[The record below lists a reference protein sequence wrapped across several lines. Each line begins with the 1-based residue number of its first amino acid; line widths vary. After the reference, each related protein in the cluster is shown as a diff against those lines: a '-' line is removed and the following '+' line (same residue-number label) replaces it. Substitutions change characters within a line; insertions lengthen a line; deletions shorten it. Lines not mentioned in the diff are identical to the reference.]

1 MFNYILSEEYER
13 KMREKDAEARG
24 KERAFEKISHIMQG
38 IRDGLSDDDISSKY
52 NIDIKRVQ
60 QIRAYMDR

>member
-1 MFNYILSEEYER
+1 MCKGAIALAKEAMLKGEE
-13 KMREKDAEARG
+13 K
-24 KERAFEKISHIMQG
+24 AFEKISHIIQG
-38 IRDGLSDDDISSKY
+38 IRDGLSDNDISSKY